1 MDHSIRVLYGRIALR
16 DVLERQREHR
26 MTSYD
31 YIIAGAGSAGCVLAN
46 RLSADP
52 GVSVLLIEAGGGDRN
67 PLFHIPKGAGM
78 LFESEKHM
86 WQYSTTPFGTKP
98 HAEQWMRGK
107 VLGGSSSINGMVY
120 NRGNRADYDGI
131 EALGNKG
138 WGWDDMLPIFKG
150 FEDYEFGASATRG
163 VGGPLHISVPRD
175 PDLLCAE
182 MIAAGT
188 GIGLKYVQDINES
201 DDERIGY
208 TTSTIK
214 NGRRVSAAT
223 AFLKPAMHRTNL
235 TVRTNTIVQRV
246 LFANGKA
253 VGLEVTAKGGTSQVH
268 VNREVIVALGS
279 LNSPLLL
286 QRSGIGPREV
296 LDAAGVD
303 VYLDRANVGRG
314 LREHRCATLRYDLK
328 EDLGYNRQLAS
339 NLAQAVTGAKYLAT
353 RKGPLA
359 APAFD
364 IVGFMKSRPD
374 IERIDGQFMMGP
386 WTLPPYNVGEPVAIQ
401 RQAGVSC
408 LGMALRPTSEG
419 AIEITSAD
427 PAAAARI
434 NPNYLGTEDD
444 RETATNLLRRMRSIF
459 EQSPIADRLSHETF
473 PGKGVQ
479 SDDQLVESILDG
491 GYCGYHAAGSLGMGP
506 NDDHVL
512 DSRLRVRGVENLR
525 VVDCSIMPT
534 IVSGNL
540 NGPIMAMA
548 WRAAD
553 FILEQQ

>member
-1 MDHSIRVLYGRIALR
+1 
-16 DVLERQREHR
+16 

-31 YIIAGAGSAGCVLAN
+31 YISAGAGSAGCVLAN

-52 GVSVLLIEAGGGDRN
+52 KLSVLLIEAGGGDRN

-86 WQYSTTPFGTKP
+86 WHYSTTPFGTKP
-98 HAEQWMRGK
+98 HSEQWMRGK

-120 NRGNRADYDGI
+120 NRGTRADYDGI

-150 FEDYEFGASATRG
+150 FEDHEFGASPTRG
-163 VGGPLHISVPRD
+163 AGGPLHISVPRD
-175 PDLLCAE
+175 PDPLCEE
-182 MIAAGT
+182 MVAAGT
-188 GIGLKYVQDINES
+188 SIGLQHVQDINSS

-208 TTSTIK
+208 ATSTIK

-223 AFLKPAMHRTNL
+223 AFLKPALRRPNL
-235 TVRTNTIVQRV
+235 TVCTNTTAQRI

-253 VGLEVTAKGGTSQVH
+253 FGLEVTGKGGVSQVRAT
-268 VNREVIVALGS
+268 REVIVALGR
-279 LNSPLLL
+279 LNSPVLL

-296 LDAAGVD
+296 LNAAGVD
-303 VYLDRANVGRG
+303 VYLDRTNVGRG
-314 LREHRCATLRYDLK
+314 MREHRCATLRYDLK
-328 EDLGYNRQLAS
+328 EDLGYNRQLS
-339 NLAQAVTGAKYLAT
+339 SSLAQAMTGAKYLAT

-359 APAFD
+359 APSFD
-364 IVGFMKSRPD
+364 ILAFLKSRPD
-374 IERIDGQFMMGP
+374 IDRVDGQLLLGP

-408 LGMALRPTSEG
+408 LGMVLRPTSEG
-419 AIEITSAD
+419 AIEITSDD
-427 PAAAARI
+427 PTSPARI

-444 RETATNLLRRMRSIF
+444 REIAANLMRRMRSIF

-473 PGKGVQ
+473 PGPAVQ
-479 SDDQLVESILDG
+479 SDDELVESILDG
-491 GYCGYHAAGSLGMGP
+491 GYCGYHAAGSLAMGP
-506 NDDHVL
+506 SDDHVV
-512 DSRLRVRGVENLR
+512 DSRLRVRGVDNLR
-525 VVDCSIMPT
+525 VVDCSILPT
-534 IVSGNL
+534 MVAGNL